1 MGCGTALPSLAL
13 FQWQLAHEHDASKL
27 SLSFADYNPSVLQL
41 VTVPNILLS
50 WVQLHSGSSWEPEGE
65 LDIDADLLQAF
76 NGELEQRN
84 ITLSFYSGAWSPAF
98 VQLVNS
104 ASSGHGRNSDSS
116 LLILG
121 AETIYSPMAL
131 KSFAESLMAILE
143 PEGQDESSALVA
155 AKKIYF
161 GVGGSIEDFCDAV
174 RAKEGEV
181 EQIREEVDG
190 VRRAVIEVKRVAVVP
205 WSSRRFRNA

>member
-13 FQWQLAHEHDASKL
+13 FQWQLAQEHNSSKL

-50 WVQLHSGSSWEPEGE
+50 WAQLRSGSSWEPEGE
-65 LDIDADLLQAF
+65 LDIDAELLHAF
-76 NGELEQRN
+76 NNGLEQRD

-98 VQLVNS
+98 VQLVTS
-104 ASSGHGRNSDSS
+104 APSSQSENPNSS

-131 KSFAESLMAILE
+131 KSFADSLMEFMKLD
-143 PEGQDESSALVA
+143 GNKKTSALVA
-155 AKKIYF
+155 AKKVYF

-174 RAKEGEV
+174 RARGGTV
-181 EQIREEVDG
+181 EQIREEADG
-190 VRRAVIEVKRVAVVP
+190 VRRAVIEVKMETT
-205 WSSRRFRNA
+205 S